1 MAWGNWSRS
10 KSETPGAVVG
20 LDLNA
25 TRARAAYGQADG
37 GPPRSLPLEDPH
49 PDLPL
54 VISLEKRAPEV
65 GRSGLGLIRRLPHL
79 VVRDFLPA
87 LGQNRTWTAGRHHL
101 DAAGAIAL
109 VAERLKP
116 AFAGQH
122 GLAAIVPAYLS
133 MPQVAKLTS
142 ALERARLP
150 ILGTATLP
158 LAVAATHAPPSTS
171 EGALG
176 WGFGTALVVDIDGH
190 ALTWTVLTE
199 DGTNIRVVT
208 TLTLPTLSERVWL
221 DRVLSAV
228 SDRCVRL
235 CRRDPRD
242 SAGAEQAL
250 YEQIDA
256 ILDPAHLSHAVTFSV
271 RTDHWFQTV
280 SVQPDEMD
288 GFCAALAKATVDGM
302 RQALA
307 QAHTVVPATAPPTV
321 VWVAP
326 GVARLPGM
334 VSALAAN
341 LPETSAVRVL
351 QLEAIAHSAHA
362 LACAWRHG
370 GLPRGHLDAT
380 APILKAVPDQDLM
393 PPISVTVSARTRK

>member
-1 MAWGNWSRS
+1 MAWGSWSRS
-10 KSETPGAVVG
+10 KTETPGAVVG

-25 TRARAAYGQADG
+25 TRARAAYGPAG
-37 GPPRSLPLEDPH
+37 GGAPRALPLDDPH

-54 VISLEKRAPEV
+54 LISLEKRTPEV
-65 GRSGLGLIRRLPHL
+65 GRAGLGLLRRLPHV

-101 DAAGAIAL
+101 DAAAAIGLIAD
-109 VAERLKP
+109 RLKP

-122 GLAAIVPAYLS
+122 GLAAVIPAYLS
-133 MPQVAKLTS
+133 MPQVARLTS

-150 ILGTATLP
+150 VLGTATLP
-158 LAVAATHAPPSTS
+158 IAVAAMHIDPDV
-171 EGALG
+171 L
-176 WGFGTALVVDIDGH
+176 FGTALVVDIDGH

-199 DGTNIRVVT
+199 DGTHIRVVT
-208 TLTLPTLSERVWL
+208 TLTLPTLSERIWL

-228 SDRCVRL
+228 ADRCVRL

-242 SAGAEQAL
+242 SATAEQAL

-256 ILDPAHLSHAVTFSV
+256 VLDATHPSHAVTFSV

-280 SVQPDEMD
+280 SVQPDEMEA
-288 GFCAALAKATVDGM
+288 FCAALAKATVDGM

-307 QAHTVVPATAPPTV
+307 QAHNVVPATAPPTV

-326 GVARLPGM
+326 GVARLPGV

-341 LPETSAVRVL
+341 LPETSAVRIL
-351 QLEAIAHSAHA
+351 QPDAIAHAAHA
-362 LACAWRHG
+362 LACAWLRG
-370 GLPRGHLDAT
+370 DLPRGHLDAT
-380 APILKAVPDQDLM
+380 APILKPANDPDLM
-393 PPISVTVSARTRK
+393 PPASVTISAARTRT